1 MWEMI
6 NKITG
11 KINDKTCVIDH
22 LKVNNIKYSHRKRI
36 SQTNL
41 RNISLVWEKFLH

>member
-6 NKITG
+6 KKING

-22 LKVNNIKYSHRKRI
+22 LKVNNIKYHTGKDI
-36 SQTNL
+36 SN
-41 RNISLVWEKFLH
+41 